1 MRLILVIALSLMALP
16 SWANQLKSVRIWP
29 SPDNTRVV
37 LDMSSAPNFNY
48 FTLTGP
54 DRLVIDLKGAS
65 NAANLARIENN
76 SELVRKIRQ
85 STPLEKGGLRLV
97 MDLSSAIKP
106 VVFPLA
112 PAGPYGH
119 RLVIDLPYEEKRSAA
134 AVQSTPVGGK
144 GKGVVI
150 AIDPGHGGEDP
161 GSIGP
166 RRTYEKRVTL
176 AVSQKLAALIDREP
190 GMRAVLTRRGD
201 YFVDLN
207 KRSEI
212 ARKAKADLL
221 VSVHADSFH
230 NATPRGAS
238 VWVLSTNRAN
248 REMGSWLEKQEKQGE
263 LLGGV
268 GKVLAESDPNPYLA
282 QTFLDLSMDKSRAEG
297 YDVSRQILR
306 SMGKVARLHK
316 KAPEHASLAVLKAPD
331 IPSVLVETGFISNH
345 AEEKLL
351 ATASYQDQLARA
363 IFEGIR
369 NYYRAHPTKG
379 AMLTGKGQASRPAAT
394 TRSAPVAQQ
403 PVSQPRQVQL
413 QPVVSNKMPAT
424 ARDGGATGT
433 GAGVIKPYSAAAQET
448 GAPVSSVG
456 DYDKSR
462 MLRHVV
468 QRGES
473 LSRLAEKHGVSQST
487 LVEINQLRSR
497 DIQIGQTIYIPQQG
511 QSRSAAPVRS
521 DDKSQMIRHVVKRGE
536 SLSRLAEKHG
546 VSQST
551 LVEINQL
558 RSRDIQIGQTIYI
571 PQQGQ
576 SRSAAPVRSDDK
588 SQMIRHVV
596 KRGESLSRLAE
607 KHGVSQARLVEINKL
622 KSRDI
627 QVGQVLYIPQN

>member
-16 SWANQLKSVRIWP
+16 SWANQLKSVRVWP

-37 LDMSSAPNFNY
+37 LDMSSAPNYNY

-54 DRLVIDLKGAS
+54 DRLVIDLKGA
-65 NAANLARIENN
+65 NNVANLASIGNN
-76 SELVRKIRQ
+76 SELVRKIRE
-85 STPLEKGGLRLV
+85 SSPLEKGGLRLV
-97 MDLSSAIKP
+97 LDLSSTIKP

-134 AVQSTPVGGK
+134 AVQATPVGGK

-230 NATPRGAS
+230 NSTPRGAS

-351 ATASYQDQLARA
+351 ATPAYQDKLARA

-379 AMLTGKGQASRPAAT
+379 ALLSGKGQASRPAAT
-394 TRSAPVAQQ
+394 TRPAPVAQQ
-403 PVSQPRQVQL
+403 SVSQPRQVQS
-413 QPVVSNKMPAT
+413 QPVVTNKMPAT
-424 ARDGGATGT
+424 ARDGGAATSS

-448 GAPVSSVG
+448 GAPVSNVG

-468 QRGES
+468 KRGES
-473 LSRLAEKHGVSQST
+473 LSRLAERHGVSQST

-536 SLSRLAEKHG
+536 SLSRLAEK
-546 VSQST
+546 
-551 LVEINQL
+551 N
-558 RSRDIQIGQTIYI
+558 
-571 PQQGQ
+571 
-576 SRSAAPVRSDDK
+576 
-588 SQMIRHVV
+588 
-596 KRGESLSRLAE
+596 
-607 KHGVSQARLVEINKL
+607 GVSQARLVEINKL
-622 KSRDI
+622 QSRDI

>member
-1 MRLILVIALSLMALP
+1 MALP

-37 LDMSSAPNFNY
+37 LDMSSAPNYNY

-134 AVQSTPVGGK
+134 AVQATPVGGK

-221 VSVHADSFH
+221 VSIHADSFH
-230 NATPRGAS
+230 NSTPRGAS

-379 AMLTGKGQASRPAAT
+379 AMLTGKGQVSQPVAT
-394 TRSAPVAQQ
+394 TRPAPVARQ
-403 PVSQPRQVQL
+403 PVSQPRQTQS
-413 QPVVSNKMPAT
+413 QPVVTNKMPAT
-424 ARDGGATGT
+424 ARDSGT
-433 GAGVIKPYSAAAQET
+433 ASGSGAGVIKPYSAATQES

-462 MLRHVV
+462 ML
-468 QRGES
+468 
-473 LSRLAEKHGVSQST
+473 
-487 LVEINQLRSR
+487 
-497 DIQIGQTIYIPQQG
+497 
-511 QSRSAAPVRS
+511 
-521 DDKSQMIRHVVKRGE
+521 RHVVKRGE

-576 SRSAAPVRSDDK
+576 SRAAAPVRSDDK

-622 KSRDI
+622 KSRNI

>member
-1 MRLILVIALSLMALP
+1 M
-16 SWANQLKSVRIWP
+16 
-29 SPDNTRVV
+29 

-221 VSVHADSFH
+221 VSIHADSFH
-230 NATPRGAS
+230 NSTPRGAS

-379 AMLTGKGQASRPAAT
+379 AMLTGKGQVSQPVAT
-394 TRSAPVAQQ
+394 TRPAPVARQ
-403 PVSQPRQVQL
+403 PVSQPRQTQS
-413 QPVVSNKMPAT
+413 QPVVTNKMPAT
-424 ARDGGATGT
+424 ARDGGAGSGS
-433 GAGVIKPYSAAAQET
+433 GAGVIKPYSAAAQES

-462 MLRHVV
+462 ML
-468 QRGES
+468 
-473 LSRLAEKHGVSQST
+473 
-487 LVEINQLRSR
+487 
-497 DIQIGQTIYIPQQG
+497 
-511 QSRSAAPVRS
+511 
-521 DDKSQMIRHVVKRGE
+521 RHVVKRGE

-576 SRSAAPVRSDDK
+576 SRSAAPVRNDDK
-588 SQMIRHVV
+588 SQMLRHVV

-622 KSRDI
+622 KSRNI

>member
-65 NAANLARIENN
+65 NAANLAGIENN
-76 SELVRKIRQ
+76 SELVRKVRQ
-85 STPLEKGGLRLV
+85 STPLEKSGLRLV
-97 MDLSSAIKP
+97 LDLSSAIKP

-134 AVQSTPVGGK
+134 AVQSTPVGGQ

-190 GMRAVLTRRGD
+190 GMRAVMTRRGD

-221 VSVHADSFH
+221 VSIHADSFH

-351 ATASYQDQLARA
+351 ATTSYQDQLARA

-369 NYYRAHPTKG
+369 NYYRAHPAKG
-379 AMLTGKGQASRPAAT
+379 VMLAGKGQDSIPAAASRPA
-394 TRSAPVAQQ
+394 PVVEQ
-403 PVSQPRQVQL
+403 PVSQPRQGQS
-413 QPVVSNKMPAT
+413 QPVVTNKMPAT
-424 ARDGGATGT
+424 VRNGGNTSGN
-433 GAGVIKPYSAAAQET
+433 GAGVIKPYSTAVQES
-448 GAPVSSVG
+448 GAPVSNAG
-456 DYDKSR
+456 DHDKSK

-468 QRGES
+468 RRGES
-473 LSRLAEKHGVSQST
+473 LSRLAEKHGVTQAT

-497 DIQIGQTIYIPQQG
+497 DIQIGQTLYIPQQG
-511 QSRSAAPVRS
+511 QGRSAAPAS
-521 DDKSQMIRHVVKRGE
+521 SNDKSQMLRHVVR
-536 SLSRLAEKHG
+536 
-546 VSQST
+546 
-551 LVEINQL
+551 
-558 RSRDIQIGQTIYI
+558 
-571 PQQGQ
+571 
-576 SRSAAPVRSDDK
+576 
-588 SQMIRHVV
+588 
-596 KRGESLSRLAE
+596 RGESLSRLAE
-607 KHGVSQARLVEINKL
+607 KHGVSQARLVEINQL
-622 KSRDI
+622 KSRNI

>member
-1 MRLILVIALSLMALP
+1 MALP
-16 SWANQLKSVRIWP
+16 SWANQLKSVRVWP

-48 FTLTGP
+48 FTLSGP
-54 DRLVIDLKGAS
+54 SRLVIDLKGAS
-65 NAANLARIENN
+65 NAANLARIENK
-76 SELVRKIRQ
+76 SELVRKIRE
-85 STPLEKGGLRLV
+85 STPLEKGSMRLV
-97 MDLSSAIKP
+97 LDLSSSIKP

-119 RLVIDLPYEEKRSAA
+119 RLVIDLPYEEKGGATA
-134 AVQSTPVGGK
+134 QPAPVGGQ
-144 GKGVVI
+144 GKAIVI

-176 AVSQKLAALIDREP
+176 SVSQKLAALIDREP
-190 GMRAVLTRRGD
+190 GMRAVMTRRGD

-230 NATPRGAS
+230 NSTPRGAS

-297 YDVSRQILR
+297 YEVSRQILR
-306 SMGKVARLHK
+306 SMGRVARLHK

-369 NYYRAHPTKG
+369 SYYRSHPTKG
-379 AMLTGKGQASRPAAT
+379 PMMTGKGQQVASASQPAAKKAAV
-394 TRSAPVAQQ
+394 APA
-403 PVSQPRQVQL
+403 PRQQVA
-413 QPVVSNKMPAT
+413 NRMPAT
-424 ARDGGATGT
+424 VPSRSSDGGAPVSSVGSAS
-433 GAGVIKPYSAAAQET
+433 GAGVIKPYKVAAKEPSV
-448 GAPVSSVG
+448 PVASVQSN
-456 DYDKSR
+456 DKSR
-462 MLRHVV
+462 
-468 QRGES
+468 
-473 LSRLAEKHGVSQST
+473 
-487 LVEINQLRSR
+487 
-497 DIQIGQTIYIPQQG
+497 
-511 QSRSAAPVRS
+511 
-521 DDKSQMIRHVVKRGE
+521 MIRHVVTRG
-536 SLSRLAEKHG
+536 
-546 VSQST
+546 Q
-551 LVEINQL
+551 
-558 RSRDIQIGQTIYI
+558 
-571 PQQGQ
+571 
-576 SRSAAPVRSDDK
+576 
-588 SQMIRHVV
+588 
-596 KRGESLSRLAE
+596 SLSRLAE

-627 QVGQVLYIPQN
+627 QIGQVLYIPQN

>member
-16 SWANQLKSVRIWP
+16 SWANQLKSVRVWP

-37 LDMSSAPNFNY
+37 LDMSSAPNYNY

-54 DRLVIDLKGAS
+54 DRLVIDLKGA
-65 NAANLARIENN
+65 NNVANLASIGNN
-76 SELVRKIRQ
+76 SELVRKIRE
-85 STPLEKGGLRLV
+85 SSPLEKGGLRLV
-97 MDLSSAIKP
+97 LDLSSTIKP

-134 AVQSTPVGGK
+134 AVQATPVGGK

-230 NATPRGAS
+230 NSTPRGAS

-351 ATASYQDQLARA
+351 ATPAYQDKLARA

-379 AMLTGKGQASRPAAT
+379 ALLSGKGQASRPAAT
-394 TRSAPVAQQ
+394 TRPAPVAQQ
-403 PVSQPRQVQL
+403 SVSQPRQVQS
-413 QPVVSNKMPAT
+413 QPVVTNKMPAT
-424 ARDGGATGT
+424 ARDGGAATSS

-448 GAPVSSVG
+448 GAPVSNVG

-468 QRGES
+468 KRGES
-473 LSRLAEKHGVSQST
+473 LSRLAERHGVSQST

-536 SLSRLAEKHG
+536 SLSRLAEK
-546 VSQST
+546 
-551 LVEINQL
+551 N
-558 RSRDIQIGQTIYI
+558 
-571 PQQGQ
+571 
-576 SRSAAPVRSDDK
+576 
-588 SQMIRHVV
+588 
-596 KRGESLSRLAE
+596 
-607 KHGVSQARLVEINKL
+607 GVSQARLVEINKL

>member
-1 MRLILVIALSLMALP
+1 MALP

-37 LDMSSAPNFNY
+37 LDMSSAPNYNY

-134 AVQSTPVGGK
+134 AVQSTPFGGK

-190 GMRAVLTRRGD
+190 GMRAVMTRRGD

-221 VSVHADSFH
+221 VSIHADSFH
-230 NATPRGAS
+230 NSTPRGAS

-379 AMLTGKGQASRPAAT
+379 AMLTGKGQVSQPVAT
-394 TRSAPVAQQ
+394 TRPAPVARH
-403 PVSQPRQVQL
+403 PMSQPRQTQS
-413 QPVVSNKMPAT
+413 QPVVTNKMPAT
-424 ARDGGATGT
+424 ARDSGT
-433 GAGVIKPYSAAAQET
+433 ANGSGAGVIKPYSAAAQES

-462 MLRHVV
+462 ML
-468 QRGES
+468 
-473 LSRLAEKHGVSQST
+473 
-487 LVEINQLRSR
+487 
-497 DIQIGQTIYIPQQG
+497 
-511 QSRSAAPVRS
+511 
-521 DDKSQMIRHVVKRGE
+521 RHVVKRGE

-571 PQQGQ
+571 PQQGR

-622 KSRDI
+622 KSRNI

>member
-16 SWANQLKSVRIWP
+16 SWANQLKSVRVWP

-37 LDMSSAPNFNY
+37 LDMSSAPNYNY

-54 DRLVIDLKGAS
+54 DRLVIDLKGA
-65 NAANLARIENN
+65 NNVANLASIGNN
-76 SELVRKIRQ
+76 SELVRKIRE
-85 STPLEKGGLRLV
+85 SSPLEKGGLRLV
-97 MDLSSAIKP
+97 LDLSSTIKP

-134 AVQSTPVGGK
+134 AVQATPVGGK

-230 NATPRGAS
+230 NSTPRGAS

-351 ATASYQDQLARA
+351 ATPAYQDKLARA

-379 AMLTGKGQASRPAAT
+379 ALLTGKGQASRPAAT
-394 TRSAPVAQQ
+394 TRPAPVAQQ
-403 PVSQPRQVQL
+403 SVSQPRQVQS
-413 QPVVSNKMPAT
+413 QPVVTNKMPAT
-424 ARDGGATGT
+424 ARDGGAATSS
-433 GAGVIKPYSAAAQET
+433 GAGVIKPYSAAVQET
-448 GAPVSSVG
+448 GAPVSNVG

-468 QRGES
+468 KRGES
-473 LSRLAEKHGVSQST
+473 LSRLAERHGVSQST
-487 LVEINQLRSR
+487 LVEINRLRSR

-511 QSRSAAPVRS
+511 QSHSAAPVRS

-536 SLSRLAEKHG
+536 SLSRLAEK
-546 VSQST
+546 
-551 LVEINQL
+551 N
-558 RSRDIQIGQTIYI
+558 
-571 PQQGQ
+571 
-576 SRSAAPVRSDDK
+576 
-588 SQMIRHVV
+588 
-596 KRGESLSRLAE
+596 
-607 KHGVSQARLVEINKL
+607 GVSQARLVEINKL

>member
-1 MRLILVIALSLMALP
+1 MALP

-230 NATPRGAS
+230 NSTPRGAS

-394 TRSAPVAQQ
+394 TRPASVAQQ
-403 PVSQPRQVQL
+403 PVSQPRQVQS

-424 ARDGGATGT
+424 ARDSGAATGS

-546 VSQST
+546 VSQ
-551 LVEINQL
+551 
-558 RSRDIQIGQTIYI
+558 
-571 PQQGQ
+571 
-576 SRSAAPVRSDDK
+576 
-588 SQMIRHVV
+588 
-596 KRGESLSRLAE
+596 
-607 KHGVSQARLVEINKL
+607 ARLVEINKL

>member
-1 MRLILVIALSLMALP
+1 M
-16 SWANQLKSVRIWP
+16 
-29 SPDNTRVV
+29 V
-37 LDMSSAPNFNY
+37 LDMSSAPNYNY

-230 NATPRGAS
+230 NSTPRGAS

-379 AMLTGKGQASRPAAT
+379 AMLTGKGQVSQPVAT
-394 TRSAPVAQQ
+394 TRPAPVARQ
-403 PVSQPRQVQL
+403 PVSQPRQTQS
-413 QPVVSNKMPAT
+413 QPVVTNKMPAT
-424 ARDGGATGT
+424 ARDGGAGSGS
-433 GAGVIKPYSAAAQET
+433 GAGVIKPYSAAAQES

-462 MLRHVV
+462 ML
-468 QRGES
+468 
-473 LSRLAEKHGVSQST
+473 
-487 LVEINQLRSR
+487 
-497 DIQIGQTIYIPQQG
+497 
-511 QSRSAAPVRS
+511 
-521 DDKSQMIRHVVKRGE
+521 RHVVKRGE

-588 SQMIRHVV
+588 SQMLRHVV

-622 KSRDI
+622 KSRNI

>member
-16 SWANQLKSVRIWP
+16 SWANQLKSVRVWP

-37 LDMSSAPNFNY
+37 LDMSSAPNYNY

-54 DRLVIDLKGAS
+54 DRLVIDLKGA
-65 NAANLARIENN
+65 NNVANLASIGNN
-76 SELVRKIRQ
+76 SELVRKIRE
-85 STPLEKGGLRLV
+85 SSPLEKGGLRLV
-97 MDLSSAIKP
+97 LDLSSTIKP

-134 AVQSTPVGGK
+134 AVQATPVGGK

-230 NATPRGAS
+230 NSTPRGAS

-351 ATASYQDQLARA
+351 ATPAYQDKLARA

-394 TRSAPVAQQ
+394 TRPAPVAQQ
-403 PVSQPRQVQL
+403 SVSQPRQVQS
-413 QPVVSNKMPAT
+413 QPVVTNKMPAT
-424 ARDGGATGT
+424 ARDGGAATSS

-448 GAPVSSVG
+448 GAPVSNVG

-468 QRGES
+468 KRGES
-473 LSRLAEKHGVSQST
+473 LSRLAERHGVSQST

-511 QSRSAAPVRS
+511 QSRSAAPVRI

-536 SLSRLAEKHG
+536 SLSRLAEK
-546 VSQST
+546 
-551 LVEINQL
+551 N
-558 RSRDIQIGQTIYI
+558 
-571 PQQGQ
+571 
-576 SRSAAPVRSDDK
+576 
-588 SQMIRHVV
+588 
-596 KRGESLSRLAE
+596 
-607 KHGVSQARLVEINKL
+607 GVSQARLVEINKL

>member
-37 LDMSSAPNFNY
+37 LDMSSAPNYNY

-65 NAANLARIENN
+65 NAANLARVENN

-190 GMRAVLTRRGD
+190 GMRAVMTRRGD

-230 NATPRGAS
+230 NSTPRGAS

-379 AMLTGKGQASRPAAT
+379 AMLTGKGQVSQPVTT
-394 TRSAPVAQQ
+394 TRPAPVARQ
-403 PVSQPRQVQL
+403 PVSQPRQTQS
-413 QPVVSNKMPAT
+413 QPVVTNKMPAT
-424 ARDGGATGT
+424 ARDGGAGSGS
-433 GAGVIKPYSAAAQET
+433 GAGVIKPYSAAAQES

-462 MLRHVV
+462 ML
-468 QRGES
+468 
-473 LSRLAEKHGVSQST
+473 
-487 LVEINQLRSR
+487 
-497 DIQIGQTIYIPQQG
+497 
-511 QSRSAAPVRS
+511 
-521 DDKSQMIRHVVKRGE
+521 RHVVKRGE

-576 SRSAAPVRSDDK
+576 SRAAAPVRSDDK

-622 KSRDI
+622 KSRNI

>member
-1 MRLILVIALSLMALP
+1 MRLILVFVLSLMALP
-16 SWANQLKSVRIWP
+16 TWANQLKSVRVWP

-54 DRLVIDLKGAS
+54 SRLVIDLKGTS
-65 NAANLARIENN
+65 NAANLARIENK
-76 SELVRKIRQ
+76 SELVRKIRE
-85 STPLEKGGLRLV
+85 STPLEQGSLRLV
-97 MDLSSAIKP
+97 LDLSSSIKP

-119 RLVIDLPYEEKRSAA
+119 RLVIDLPYEEKGSATA
-134 AVQSTPVGGK
+134 QPAPVGGQ
-144 GKGVVI
+144 GKAIVI

-176 AVSQKLAALIDREP
+176 SVSQKLAALIDREP

-230 NATPRGAS
+230 NSTPRGAS

-297 YDVSRQILR
+297 YEVSRQILR
-306 SMGKVARLHK
+306 SMGRVARLHK

-369 NYYRAHPTKG
+369 AYYRSHPTKG
-379 AMLTGKGQASRPAAT
+379 PMLTGKGQQVASKQATSRPAPASRPVAASKPAT
-394 TRSAPVAQQ
+394 Q
-403 PVSQPRQVQL
+403 PVQQV
-413 QPVVSNKMPAT
+413 VTNRMPAT
-424 ARDGGATGT
+424 EPYRVGDGGAPVSSVGSAS
-433 GAGVIKPYSAAAQET
+433 GAGVIKPYKVAAKEPS
-448 GAPVSSVG
+448 APVSSVQSN
-456 DYDKSR
+456 DKSR
-462 MLRHVV
+462 
-468 QRGES
+468 
-473 LSRLAEKHGVSQST
+473 
-487 LVEINQLRSR
+487 
-497 DIQIGQTIYIPQQG
+497 
-511 QSRSAAPVRS
+511 
-521 DDKSQMIRHVVKRGE
+521 MIRHVVTRG
-536 SLSRLAEKHG
+536 
-546 VSQST
+546 Q
-551 LVEINQL
+551 
-558 RSRDIQIGQTIYI
+558 
-571 PQQGQ
+571 
-576 SRSAAPVRSDDK
+576 
-588 SQMIRHVV
+588 
-596 KRGESLSRLAE
+596 SLSRLAE

-622 KSRDI
+622 KSREI
-627 QVGQVLYIPQN
+627 QIGQVLYIPQD

>member
-16 SWANQLKSVRIWP
+16 SWANQLKSVRVWP

-37 LDMSSAPNFNY
+37 LDMSSAPNYNY

-54 DRLVIDLKGAS
+54 DRLVIDLKGA
-65 NAANLARIENN
+65 NNVANLASIGNN
-76 SELVRKIRQ
+76 SELVRKIRE
-85 STPLEKGGLRLV
+85 SSPLEKGGLRLV
-97 MDLSSAIKP
+97 LDLSSTIKP

-134 AVQSTPVGGK
+134 AVQATPVGGK

-230 NATPRGAS
+230 NSTPRGAS

-351 ATASYQDQLARA
+351 ATPAYQDKLARA

-379 AMLTGKGQASRPAAT
+379 ALLTGKGQASRPAAT
-394 TRSAPVAQQ
+394 TRPAPVAQQ
-403 PVSQPRQVQL
+403 SVSQPRQVQS
-413 QPVVSNKMPAT
+413 QPVVTNKMPAT
-424 ARDGGATGT
+424 ARDGGAATSS
-433 GAGVIKPYSAAAQET
+433 GAGVIKPYSAAVQET
-448 GAPVSSVG
+448 GAPVSNVG

-468 QRGES
+468 KRGES
-473 LSRLAEKHGVSQST
+473 LSRLAERHGVSQST

-536 SLSRLAEKHG
+536 SLSRLAEK
-546 VSQST
+546 
-551 LVEINQL
+551 N
-558 RSRDIQIGQTIYI
+558 
-571 PQQGQ
+571 
-576 SRSAAPVRSDDK
+576 
-588 SQMIRHVV
+588 
-596 KRGESLSRLAE
+596 
-607 KHGVSQARLVEINKL
+607 GVSQARLVEINKL

>member
-1 MRLILVIALSLMALP
+1 MALP
-16 SWANQLKSVRIWP
+16 SWANQLKSVRVWP

-37 LDMSSAPNFNY
+37 LDMSSAPNYNY

-54 DRLVIDLKGAS
+54 DRLVIDLKGA
-65 NAANLARIENN
+65 NNVANLASIGNN
-76 SELVRKIRQ
+76 SELVRKIRE
-85 STPLEKGGLRLV
+85 SSPLEKGGLRLV
-97 MDLSSAIKP
+97 LDLSSTIKP

-134 AVQSTPVGGK
+134 AVQATPVGGK

-230 NATPRGAS
+230 NSTPRGAS

-351 ATASYQDQLARA
+351 ATPAYQDKLARA

-394 TRSAPVAQQ
+394 TRPAPVAQQ
-403 PVSQPRQVQL
+403 SVSQPRQVQS
-413 QPVVSNKMPAT
+413 QPVVTNKMPAT
-424 ARDGGATGT
+424 ARDGGAATSS

-448 GAPVSSVG
+448 GAPVSNVG

-468 QRGES
+468 KRGES
-473 LSRLAEKHGVSQST
+473 LSRLAERHGVSQST

-511 QSRSAAPVRS
+511 QSRSAAPVRI

-536 SLSRLAEKHG
+536 SLSRLAEK
-546 VSQST
+546 
-551 LVEINQL
+551 N
-558 RSRDIQIGQTIYI
+558 
-571 PQQGQ
+571 
-576 SRSAAPVRSDDK
+576 
-588 SQMIRHVV
+588 
-596 KRGESLSRLAE
+596 
-607 KHGVSQARLVEINKL
+607 GVSQARLVEINKL

>member
-16 SWANQLKSVRIWP
+16 SWANQLKSVRVWP

-37 LDMSSAPNFNY
+37 LDMSSAPNYNY

-54 DRLVIDLKGAS
+54 DRLVIDLKGA
-65 NAANLARIENN
+65 NNVANLASIGNN
-76 SELVRKIRQ
+76 SELVRKIRE
-85 STPLEKGGLRLV
+85 SSPLEKGGLRLV
-97 MDLSSAIKP
+97 LDLSSTIKP

-134 AVQSTPVGGK
+134 AVQATPVGGK

-230 NATPRGAS
+230 NSTPRGAS

-351 ATASYQDQLARA
+351 ATPAYQDKLARA

-369 NYYRAHPTKG
+369 NYYRTHPTKG

-394 TRSAPVAQQ
+394 TRPAPVAQQ
-403 PVSQPRQVQL
+403 SVSQPRQVQS
-413 QPVVSNKMPAT
+413 QPVVTNKMPAT
-424 ARDGGATGT
+424 ARDGGAATSS

-448 GAPVSSVG
+448 GAPVSNVG

-468 QRGES
+468 KRGES
-473 LSRLAEKHGVSQST
+473 LSRLAERHGVSQST
-487 LVEINQLRSR
+487 LVEINQLRRR
-497 DIQIGQTIYIPQQG
+497 DIQIGQTIYIPLQG
-511 QSRSAAPVRS
+511 QTRSAAPVRS

-536 SLSRLAEKHG
+536 SLSRLAEK
-546 VSQST
+546 
-551 LVEINQL
+551 N
-558 RSRDIQIGQTIYI
+558 
-571 PQQGQ
+571 
-576 SRSAAPVRSDDK
+576 
-588 SQMIRHVV
+588 
-596 KRGESLSRLAE
+596 
-607 KHGVSQARLVEINKL
+607 GVSQARLVEINKL

>member
-16 SWANQLKSVRIWP
+16 SWANQLKSVRVWP

-48 FTLTGP
+48 FTLSGP
-54 DRLVIDLKGAS
+54 SRLVIDLKGAS
-65 NAANLARIENN
+65 NAANLARIENK
-76 SELVRKIRQ
+76 SELVRKIRE
-85 STPLEKGGLRLV
+85 STPLEKGSMRLV
-97 MDLSSAIKP
+97 LDLSSSIKP

-119 RLVIDLPYEEKRSAA
+119 RLVIDLPYEEKGGATA
-134 AVQSTPVGGK
+134 QPAPVGGQ
-144 GKGVVI
+144 GKAIVI

-176 AVSQKLAALIDREP
+176 SVSQKLAALIDREP
-190 GMRAVLTRRGD
+190 GMRAVMTRRGD

-230 NATPRGAS
+230 NSTPRGAS

-351 ATASYQDQLARA
+351 ATPAYQDKLARA

-379 AMLTGKGQASRPAAT
+379 AMLTGKGQASRPAAVS
-394 TRSAPVAQQ
+394 RPVAVNKPAAVSK
-403 PVSQPRQVQL
+403 PVQVQS
-413 QPVVSNKMPAT
+413 QPVVTNRMPAT
-424 ARDGGATGT
+424 VRDGGAPVSSVSSSS
-433 GAGVIKPYSAAAQET
+433 GAGVIKPYSVAAKEPSV
-448 GAPVSSVG
+448 PVTSVQANE
-456 DYDKSR
+456 KSR

-468 QRGES
+468 RRGES
-473 LSRLAEKHGVSQST
+473 LSRLAEKH
-487 LVEINQLRSR
+487 R
-497 DIQIGQTIYIPQQG
+497 
-511 QSRSAAPVRS
+511 
-521 DDKSQMIRHVVKRGE
+521 
-536 SLSRLAEKHG
+536 
-546 VSQST
+546 
-551 LVEINQL
+551 
-558 RSRDIQIGQTIYI
+558 
-571 PQQGQ
+571 
-576 SRSAAPVRSDDK
+576 
-588 SQMIRHVV
+588 
-596 KRGESLSRLAE
+596 
-607 KHGVSQARLVEINKL
+607 VSQARLVEINKL

-627 QVGQVLYIPQN
+627 QIGQVLYIPQE

>member
-1 MRLILVIALSLMALP
+1 MALP
-16 SWANQLKSVRIWP
+16 SWANQLKSVRVWP

-37 LDMSSAPNFNY
+37 LDMSSAPNYNY

-54 DRLVIDLKGAS
+54 DRLVIDLKGA
-65 NAANLARIENN
+65 NNVANLARIGNN
-76 SELVRKIRQ
+76 SELVRKIRE
-85 STPLEKGGLRLV
+85 SSPLEKGGLRLV
-97 MDLSSAIKP
+97 LDLSSTIKP

-134 AVQSTPVGGK
+134 AVQATPVGGK

-230 NATPRGAS
+230 NSTPRGAS

-297 YDVSRQILR
+297 YDVSRQILS

-351 ATASYQDQLARA
+351 ATPAYQDKLARA

-394 TRSAPVAQQ
+394 TRPAPVAQQ
-403 PVSQPRQVQL
+403 SVSQPRQVQS
-413 QPVVSNKMPAT
+413 QPVVTNKMPAT
-424 ARDGGATGT
+424 ARDGGAATSS

-448 GAPVSSVG
+448 GAPVSNVG

-468 QRGES
+468 KRGES
-473 LSRLAEKHGVSQST
+473 LSRLAERHGVSQST

-536 SLSRLAEKHG
+536 SLSRLAEK
-546 VSQST
+546 
-551 LVEINQL
+551 N
-558 RSRDIQIGQTIYI
+558 
-571 PQQGQ
+571 
-576 SRSAAPVRSDDK
+576 
-588 SQMIRHVV
+588 
-596 KRGESLSRLAE
+596 
-607 KHGVSQARLVEINKL
+607 GVSQARLVEINKL

>member
-1 MRLILVIALSLMALP
+1 MALP
-16 SWANQLKSVRIWP
+16 SWANQLKSVRVWP

-48 FTLTGP
+48 FTLSGP
-54 DRLVIDLKGAS
+54 SRLVIDLKGAS
-65 NAANLARIENN
+65 NAANLARIENK
-76 SELVRKIRQ
+76 SELVRKIRE
-85 STPLEKGGLRLV
+85 STPLEKGSMRLV
-97 MDLSSAIKP
+97 LDLSSAIKP

-119 RLVIDLPYEEKRSAA
+119 RLVIDLPYEEKGGATA
-134 AVQSTPVGGK
+134 QPAPVGGQ
-144 GKGVVI
+144 GKAIVI

-176 AVSQKLAALIDREP
+176 AVSQKLAALIEREP
-190 GMRAVLTRRGD
+190 GMRAVMTRRGD

-230 NATPRGAS
+230 NSTPRGAS

-351 ATASYQDQLARA
+351 ASASYQDQLARA

-369 NYYRAHPTKG
+369 NYYRSHPTKG
-379 AMLTGKGQASRPAAT
+379 PMMTGKGQQVARTSQPAAKKVVVAA
-394 TRSAPVAQQ
+394 APQQ
-403 PVSQPRQVQL
+403 QVT
-413 QPVVSNKMPAT
+413 NRMPAT
-424 ARDGGATGT
+424 VPSRSSDGGAPVSSVGSAS
-433 GAGVIKPYSAAAQET
+433 GAGVIKPYKVAAKEPSV
-448 GAPVSSVG
+448 PVASV
-456 DYDKSR
+456 
-462 MLRHVV
+462 
-468 QRGES
+468 Q
-473 LSRLAEKHGVSQST
+473 
-487 LVEINQLRSR
+487 
-497 DIQIGQTIYIPQQG
+497 
-511 QSRSAAPVRS
+511 S
-521 DDKSQMIRHVVKRGE
+521 DDKSQMIRHVVTRG
-536 SLSRLAEKHG
+536 
-546 VSQST
+546 Q
-551 LVEINQL
+551 
-558 RSRDIQIGQTIYI
+558 
-571 PQQGQ
+571 
-576 SRSAAPVRSDDK
+576 
-588 SQMIRHVV
+588 
-596 KRGESLSRLAE
+596 SLSRLAE

-627 QVGQVLYIPQN
+627 QIGQVLYIPK

>member
-16 SWANQLKSVRIWP
+16 SWANQLKSVRVWP

-48 FTLTGP
+48 FTLSGP
-54 DRLVIDLKGAS
+54 SRLVIDLKGAS
-65 NAANLARIENN
+65 NAANLARIENK
-76 SELVRKIRQ
+76 SELVRKIRE
-85 STPLEKGGLRLV
+85 STPLEKGSMRLV
-97 MDLSSAIKP
+97 LDLSSSIKP

-119 RLVIDLPYEEKRSAA
+119 RLVIDLPYEEKGGAT
-134 AVQSTPVGGK
+134 VQPAPVGGQ
-144 GKGVVI
+144 GKAIVI

-190 GMRAVLTRRGD
+190 GMRAVMTRRGD

-230 NATPRGAS
+230 NSTPRGAS

-306 SMGKVARLHK
+306 SMGRVARLHK

-369 NYYRAHPTKG
+369 NYYRSHPTKG
-379 AMLTGKGQASRPAAT
+379 PMMTGKGQQVAS
-394 TRSAPVAQQ
+394 
-403 PVSQPRQVQL
+403 VSQPVAKKAAVAPAPRQQVT
-413 QPVVSNKMPAT
+413 NRMPAT
-424 ARDGGATGT
+424 VPSRSSDGGAPVSSVGSAS
-433 GAGVIKPYSAAAQET
+433 GAGVIKPYKVAAKEPSV
-448 GAPVSSVG
+448 PVASS
-456 DYDKSR
+456 
-462 MLRHVV
+462 
-468 QRGES
+468 QR
-473 LSRLAEKHGVSQST
+473 
-487 LVEINQLRSR
+487 
-497 DIQIGQTIYIPQQG
+497 
-511 QSRSAAPVRS
+511 
-521 DDKSQMIRHVVKRGE
+521 DDKSLMIRHVVTRG
-536 SLSRLAEKHG
+536 
-546 VSQST
+546 Q
-551 LVEINQL
+551 
-558 RSRDIQIGQTIYI
+558 
-571 PQQGQ
+571 
-576 SRSAAPVRSDDK
+576 
-588 SQMIRHVV
+588 
-596 KRGESLSRLAE
+596 SLSRLAE

-627 QVGQVLYIPQN
+627 QIGQVLYIPQN

>member
-37 LDMSSAPNFNY
+37 LDMSSAPNYNY

-134 AVQSTPVGGK
+134 AVQATPVGGK

-221 VSVHADSFH
+221 VSIHADSFH
-230 NATPRGAS
+230 NSTPRGAS

-379 AMLTGKGQASRPAAT
+379 AMLTGKGQVSQPVAT
-394 TRSAPVAQQ
+394 TRPAPVARQ
-403 PVSQPRQVQL
+403 PVSQPRQTQS
-413 QPVVSNKMPAT
+413 QPVVTNKMPAT
-424 ARDGGATGT
+424 ARDSGT
-433 GAGVIKPYSAAAQET
+433 VSGSGAGVIKPYSAATQES

-468 QRGES
+468 KRGES
-473 LSRLAEKHGVSQST
+473 LSRLAETHGVSQST

-511 QSRSAAPVRS
+511 QSRAAAPVRS
-521 DDKSQMIRHVVKRGE
+521 DDKSQM
-536 SLSRLAEKHG
+536 L
-546 VSQST
+546 
-551 LVEINQL
+551 
-558 RSRDIQIGQTIYI
+558 
-571 PQQGQ
+571 
-576 SRSAAPVRSDDK
+576 
-588 SQMIRHVV
+588 RHVV

-622 KSRDI
+622 KSRNI

>member
-1 MRLILVIALSLMALP
+1 M
-16 SWANQLKSVRIWP
+16 
-29 SPDNTRVV
+29 V

-65 NAANLARIENN
+65 NATNLARIENN

-230 NATPRGAS
+230 NSTPRGAS

-306 SMGKVARLHK
+306 SLGKVARLHK

-351 ATASYQDQLARA
+351 ATSSYQDQLARA

-394 TRSAPVAQQ
+394 TRSAPVASQ
-403 PVSQPRQVQL
+403 PVSQPKPVQS
-413 QPVVSNKMPAT
+413 QPVVTNKMPAT
-424 ARDGGATGT
+424 VRDGAAATGS
-433 GAGVIKPYSAAAQET
+433 GAGVIKPYSEAAQDS
-448 GAPVSSVG
+448 GAPVSNVG

-462 MLRHVV
+462 ML
-468 QRGES
+468 
-473 LSRLAEKHGVSQST
+473 
-487 LVEINQLRSR
+487 
-497 DIQIGQTIYIPQQG
+497 
-511 QSRSAAPVRS
+511 
-521 DDKSQMIRHVVKRGE
+521 RHVVKRGE

-576 SRSAAPVRSDDK
+576 SRAAAPVRSDDK

-622 KSRDI
+622 KSRNI

>member
-37 LDMSSAPNFNY
+37 LDMSSAPNYNY

-190 GMRAVLTRRGD
+190 GMRAVMTRRGD

-230 NATPRGAS
+230 NSTPRGAS

-379 AMLTGKGQASRPAAT
+379 AMLTGKGQVSQPVAT
-394 TRSAPVAQQ
+394 TRPAPVARQ
-403 PVSQPRQVQL
+403 PVSQPRQTQS
-413 QPVVSNKMPAT
+413 QPVVTNKMPAT
-424 ARDGGATGT
+424 ARDSGT
-433 GAGVIKPYSAAAQET
+433 ASGSGVGVIKPYSAAAQES

-462 MLRHVV
+462 ML
-468 QRGES
+468 
-473 LSRLAEKHGVSQST
+473 
-487 LVEINQLRSR
+487 
-497 DIQIGQTIYIPQQG
+497 
-511 QSRSAAPVRS
+511 
-521 DDKSQMIRHVVKRGE
+521 RHVVKRGE

-551 LVEINQL
+551 LVESNQL

-622 KSRDI
+622 KSRNI

>member
-16 SWANQLKSVRIWP
+16 SWANQLKSVRVWP

-48 FTLTGP
+48 FTLSGP
-54 DRLVIDLKGAS
+54 SRLVIDLKGAS
-65 NAANLARIENN
+65 NAANLARIENK
-76 SELVRKIRQ
+76 SELVRKIRE
-85 STPLEKGGLRLV
+85 STPLEKGSMRLV
-97 MDLSSAIKP
+97 LDLSSSIKP

-119 RLVIDLPYEEKRSAA
+119 RLVIDLPYEEKGGATA
-134 AVQSTPVGGK
+134 QPAPVGGQ
-144 GKGVVI
+144 GKAIVI

-190 GMRAVLTRRGD
+190 GMRAVMTRRGD

-230 NATPRGAS
+230 NSTPRGAS

-297 YDVSRQILR
+297 YEVSRQILR
-306 SMGKVARLHK
+306 SMGRVARLHK

-369 NYYRAHPTKG
+369 SYYRSHPTKG
-379 AMLTGKGQASRPAAT
+379 PMMTGKGQQVASASQPAAKKAAV
-394 TRSAPVAQQ
+394 APA
-403 PVSQPRQVQL
+403 PRQQVA
-413 QPVVSNKMPAT
+413 NRMPAT
-424 ARDGGATGT
+424 VPSRSSDGGAPVSSVGSAS
-433 GAGVIKPYSAAAQET
+433 GAGVIKPYKVAAKEPSV
-448 GAPVSSVG
+448 PVASVQSN
-456 DYDKSR
+456 DKSR
-462 MLRHVV
+462 
-468 QRGES
+468 
-473 LSRLAEKHGVSQST
+473 
-487 LVEINQLRSR
+487 
-497 DIQIGQTIYIPQQG
+497 
-511 QSRSAAPVRS
+511 
-521 DDKSQMIRHVVKRGE
+521 MIRHVVTRG
-536 SLSRLAEKHG
+536 
-546 VSQST
+546 Q
-551 LVEINQL
+551 
-558 RSRDIQIGQTIYI
+558 
-571 PQQGQ
+571 
-576 SRSAAPVRSDDK
+576 
-588 SQMIRHVV
+588 
-596 KRGESLSRLAE
+596 SLSRLAE

-627 QVGQVLYIPQN
+627 QIGQVLYIPQN

>member
-230 NATPRGAS
+230 NSTPRGAS

-424 ARDGGATGT
+424 ARDGGAATGS

-546 VSQST
+546 VSQ
-551 LVEINQL
+551 
-558 RSRDIQIGQTIYI
+558 
-571 PQQGQ
+571 
-576 SRSAAPVRSDDK
+576 
-588 SQMIRHVV
+588 
-596 KRGESLSRLAE
+596 
-607 KHGVSQARLVEINKL
+607 ARLVEINKL

>member
-1 MRLILVIALSLMALP
+1 MALP
-16 SWANQLKSVRIWP
+16 SWANQLKSVRVWP

-48 FTLTGP
+48 FTLSGP
-54 DRLVIDLKGAS
+54 SRLVIDLKGAS
-65 NAANLARIENN
+65 NAANLARIENK
-76 SELVRKIRQ
+76 SELVRKIRE
-85 STPLEKGGLRLV
+85 STPLEKGSMRLV
-97 MDLSSAIKP
+97 LDLSSAIKP

-119 RLVIDLPYEEKRSAA
+119 RLVIDLPYEEKGGATA
-134 AVQSTPVGGK
+134 QPAPVGGQ
-144 GKGVVI
+144 GKAIVI

-190 GMRAVLTRRGD
+190 GMRAVMTRRGD

-230 NATPRGAS
+230 NSTPRGAS

-306 SMGKVARLHK
+306 SMGRVARLHK

-369 NYYRAHPTKG
+369 NYYRSHPTKG
-379 AMLTGKGQASRPAAT
+379 PMMTGKGQQVAS
-394 TRSAPVAQQ
+394 
-403 PVSQPRQVQL
+403 VSQPAAKKAAVAPAPRQQVA
-413 QPVVSNKMPAT
+413 NRMPAT
-424 ARDGGATGT
+424 VPSRSSDGGAPVSSVGSAS
-433 GAGVIKPYSAAAQET
+433 GAGVIKPYKVAAKEPSV
-448 GAPVSSVG
+448 PVASS
-456 DYDKSR
+456 
-462 MLRHVV
+462 
-468 QRGES
+468 QR
-473 LSRLAEKHGVSQST
+473 
-487 LVEINQLRSR
+487 
-497 DIQIGQTIYIPQQG
+497 
-511 QSRSAAPVRS
+511 
-521 DDKSQMIRHVVKRGE
+521 DDKSQMIRHVVTRG
-536 SLSRLAEKHG
+536 
-546 VSQST
+546 Q
-551 LVEINQL
+551 
-558 RSRDIQIGQTIYI
+558 
-571 PQQGQ
+571 
-576 SRSAAPVRSDDK
+576 
-588 SQMIRHVV
+588 
-596 KRGESLSRLAE
+596 SLSRLAE

-627 QVGQVLYIPQN
+627 QIGQVLYIPK

>member
-230 NATPRGAS
+230 NSTPRGAS

-379 AMLTGKGQASRPAAT
+379 AMLTGKGLASRPAAT
-394 TRSAPVAQQ
+394 TRPAPVARQ
-403 PVSQPRQVQL
+403 PVSQPRQTQS
-413 QPVVSNKMPAT
+413 QPVVTNKMPAT
-424 ARDGGATGT
+424 ARDSGT
-433 GAGVIKPYSAAAQET
+433 ASGSGAGVIKPYSAATQES

-468 QRGES
+468 KRGES
-473 LSRLAEKHGVSQST
+473 LSRLAETHGVSQST

-511 QSRSAAPVRS
+511 QSRA
-521 DDKSQMIRHVVKRGE
+521 
-536 SLSRLAEKHG
+536 
-546 VSQST
+546 
-551 LVEINQL
+551 
-558 RSRDIQIGQTIYI
+558 
-571 PQQGQ
+571 
-576 SRSAAPVRSDDK
+576 AAPVRSDDK

-622 KSRDI
+622 KSRNI

>member
-190 GMRAVLTRRGD
+190 GMRAVMTRRGD

-221 VSVHADSFH
+221 VSIHADSFH
-230 NATPRGAS
+230 NSTPRGAS

-379 AMLTGKGQASRPAAT
+379 AMLTGKGAATRPAPV
-394 TRSAPVAQQ
+394 TRQ
-403 PVSQPRQVQL
+403 PVSQPRQAQS
-413 QPVVSNKMPAT
+413 QSVVTNKMPAT
-424 ARDGGATGT
+424 ARDSGT
-433 GAGVIKPYSAAAQET
+433 ASGSGAGVIKPYSAAAQET

-462 MLRHVV
+462 ML
-468 QRGES
+468 
-473 LSRLAEKHGVSQST
+473 
-487 LVEINQLRSR
+487 
-497 DIQIGQTIYIPQQG
+497 
-511 QSRSAAPVRS
+511 
-521 DDKSQMIRHVVKRGE
+521 RHVVKRGE

>member
-16 SWANQLKSVRIWP
+16 SWANQLKSVRVWP

-48 FTLTGP
+48 FTLSGP
-54 DRLVIDLKGAS
+54 SRLVIDLKGAS
-65 NAANLARIENN
+65 NAANLARIENK
-76 SELVRKIRQ
+76 SELVRKIRE
-85 STPLEKGGLRLV
+85 STPLEKGSMRLV
-97 MDLSSAIKP
+97 LDLSSSIKP

-119 RLVIDLPYEEKRSAA
+119 RLVIDLPYEEKGGATA
-134 AVQSTPVGGK
+134 QPAPVGGQ
-144 GKGVVI
+144 GKAIVI

-176 AVSQKLAALIDREP
+176 SVSQKLAALIDREP
-190 GMRAVLTRRGD
+190 GMRAVMTRRGD

-230 NATPRGAS
+230 NSTPRGAS

-297 YDVSRQILR
+297 YEVSRQILR
-306 SMGKVARLHK
+306 SMGRVARLHK

-369 NYYRAHPTKG
+369 SYYRSHPTKG
-379 AMLTGKGQASRPAAT
+379 PMMTGKGQQVASASQPAAKKAAV
-394 TRSAPVAQQ
+394 APA
-403 PVSQPRQVQL
+403 PRQQVA
-413 QPVVSNKMPAT
+413 NRMPAT
-424 ARDGGATGT
+424 VPSRSSDGGAPVSSVGSAS
-433 GAGVIKPYSAAAQET
+433 GAGVIKPYKVAAKEPSV
-448 GAPVSSVG
+448 PVASVQSN
-456 DYDKSR
+456 DKSR
-462 MLRHVV
+462 
-468 QRGES
+468 
-473 LSRLAEKHGVSQST
+473 
-487 LVEINQLRSR
+487 
-497 DIQIGQTIYIPQQG
+497 
-511 QSRSAAPVRS
+511 
-521 DDKSQMIRHVVKRGE
+521 MIRHVVTRG
-536 SLSRLAEKHG
+536 
-546 VSQST
+546 Q
-551 LVEINQL
+551 
-558 RSRDIQIGQTIYI
+558 
-571 PQQGQ
+571 
-576 SRSAAPVRSDDK
+576 
-588 SQMIRHVV
+588 
-596 KRGESLSRLAE
+596 SLSRLAE

-627 QVGQVLYIPQN
+627 QIGQVLYIPQN

>member
-1 MRLILVIALSLMALP
+1 M
-16 SWANQLKSVRIWP
+16 
-29 SPDNTRVV
+29 V

-190 GMRAVLTRRGD
+190 GMRAVMTRRGD

-221 VSVHADSFH
+221 VSIHADSFH
-230 NATPRGAS
+230 NSTPRGAS

-379 AMLTGKGQASRPAAT
+379 AMLTGKGQASRPVAT

-403 PVSQPRQVQL
+403 PVSQPMQVQS
-413 QPVVSNKMPAT
+413 QPVVTNKMPAT
-424 ARDGGATGT
+424 ARDGGVASGS
-433 GAGVIKPYSAAAQET
+433 GAGVIKPYSAAAQES

-462 MLRHVV
+462 ML
-468 QRGES
+468 
-473 LSRLAEKHGVSQST
+473 
-487 LVEINQLRSR
+487 
-497 DIQIGQTIYIPQQG
+497 
-511 QSRSAAPVRS
+511 
-521 DDKSQMIRHVVKRGE
+521 RHVVKRGE

-622 KSRDI
+622 KSRNI

>member
-1 MRLILVIALSLMALP
+1 MALP

-230 NATPRGAS
+230 NSTPRGAS

-403 PVSQPRQVQL
+403 PVSHPRQVQS

-424 ARDGGATGT
+424 ARDSGAATGS

-546 VSQST
+546 VSQ
-551 LVEINQL
+551 
-558 RSRDIQIGQTIYI
+558 
-571 PQQGQ
+571 
-576 SRSAAPVRSDDK
+576 
-588 SQMIRHVV
+588 
-596 KRGESLSRLAE
+596 
-607 KHGVSQARLVEINKL
+607 ARLVEINKL

>member
-1 MRLILVIALSLMALP
+1 MALP

-37 LDMSSAPNFNY
+37 LDMSSAPNYNY

-190 GMRAVLTRRGD
+190 GMRAVMTRRGD

-221 VSVHADSFH
+221 VSIHADSFH
-230 NATPRGAS
+230 NSTPRGAS

-379 AMLTGKGQASRPAAT
+379 AMLTGKGQVSQPVAT
-394 TRSAPVAQQ
+394 TRPAPVARQ
-403 PVSQPRQVQL
+403 PVSQPRQTQS
-413 QPVVSNKMPAT
+413 QPVVTNKMPAT
-424 ARDGGATGT
+424 ARDGGAGSGS
-433 GAGVIKPYSAAAQET
+433 GAGVIKPYSAAAQES

-462 MLRHVV
+462 ML
-468 QRGES
+468 
-473 LSRLAEKHGVSQST
+473 
-487 LVEINQLRSR
+487 
-497 DIQIGQTIYIPQQG
+497 
-511 QSRSAAPVRS
+511 
-521 DDKSQMIRHVVKRGE
+521 RHVVKRGE

-622 KSRDI
+622 KSRNI

>member
-16 SWANQLKSVRIWP
+16 SWANQLKSVRVWP

-37 LDMSSAPNFNY
+37 LDMSSAPNYNY

-54 DRLVIDLKGAS
+54 DRLVIDLKGA
-65 NAANLARIENN
+65 NNVANLASIGNN
-76 SELVRKIRQ
+76 SELVRKIRE
-85 STPLEKGGLRLV
+85 SSPLEKGGLRLV
-97 MDLSSAIKP
+97 LDLSSTIKP

-134 AVQSTPVGGK
+134 AVQATPVGGK

-230 NATPRGAS
+230 NSTPRGAS

-351 ATASYQDQLARA
+351 ATPAYQDKLARA

-394 TRSAPVAQQ
+394 TRPAPVALQS
-403 PVSQPRQVQL
+403 VSQPRQVQS
-413 QPVVSNKMPAT
+413 QPVVTNKMPAT
-424 ARDGGATGT
+424 ARDGGAATSS

-448 GAPVSSVG
+448 GAPVSNVG

-468 QRGES
+468 KRGES
-473 LSRLAEKHGVSQST
+473 LSRLAERHGVSQST

-536 SLSRLAEKHG
+536 SLSRLAEK
-546 VSQST
+546 
-551 LVEINQL
+551 N
-558 RSRDIQIGQTIYI
+558 
-571 PQQGQ
+571 
-576 SRSAAPVRSDDK
+576 
-588 SQMIRHVV
+588 
-596 KRGESLSRLAE
+596 
-607 KHGVSQARLVEINKL
+607 GVSQARLVEINKL

>member
-37 LDMSSAPNFNY
+37 LDMSSAPNYNY

-144 GKGVVI
+144 GVVI

-190 GMRAVLTRRGD
+190 GMRAVMTRRGD

-221 VSVHADSFH
+221 VSIHADSFH
-230 NATPRGAS
+230 NSTPRGAS

-379 AMLTGKGQASRPAAT
+379 AMLTGKGQVSQPAAT
-394 TRSAPVAQQ
+394 RPAPVARQ
-403 PVSQPRQVQL
+403 PVSQPRQTQL
-413 QPVVSNKMPAT
+413 QPAVTNKMPAT
-424 ARDGGATGT
+424 ARDGGAGSGS
-433 GAGVIKPYSAAAQET
+433 GAGVIKPYSAAAQES

-462 MLRHVV
+462 ML
-468 QRGES
+468 
-473 LSRLAEKHGVSQST
+473 
-487 LVEINQLRSR
+487 
-497 DIQIGQTIYIPQQG
+497 
-511 QSRSAAPVRS
+511 
-521 DDKSQMIRHVVKRGE
+521 RHVVKRGE

-576 SRSAAPVRSDDK
+576 SRAAAPVRSDDK

-622 KSRDI
+622 KSRNI

>member
-37 LDMSSAPNFNY
+37 LDMSSAPNYNY

-190 GMRAVLTRRGD
+190 GMRAVMTRRGD

-221 VSVHADSFH
+221 VSIHADSFH
-230 NATPRGAS
+230 NSTPRGAS

-379 AMLTGKGQASRPAAT
+379 AMLTGKGQVSQPVAT
-394 TRSAPVAQQ
+394 TRPAPVARQ
-403 PVSQPRQVQL
+403 PVSQPRQTQS
-413 QPVVSNKMPAT
+413 QPVVTNKMPAT
-424 ARDGGATGT
+424 ARDGGAGSGS
-433 GAGVIKPYSAAAQET
+433 GAGVIKPYSAAAQES

-462 MLRHVV
+462 ML
-468 QRGES
+468 
-473 LSRLAEKHGVSQST
+473 
-487 LVEINQLRSR
+487 
-497 DIQIGQTIYIPQQG
+497 
-511 QSRSAAPVRS
+511 
-521 DDKSQMIRHVVKRGE
+521 RHVVKRGE

-576 SRSAAPVRSDDK
+576 SRAAAPVRSDDK

-622 KSRDI
+622 KSRNI

>member
-1 MRLILVIALSLMALP
+1 MALP

-230 NATPRGAS
+230 NSTPRGAS

-379 AMLTGKGQASRPAAT
+379 AMLTGKGQASRPAVT

-403 PVSQPRQVQL
+403 PVSQPRQVQS

-424 ARDGGATGT
+424 ARDSGAATGS
-433 GAGVIKPYSAAAQET
+433 GPGVIKPYSAAAQET

-546 VSQST
+546 VSQ
-551 LVEINQL
+551 
-558 RSRDIQIGQTIYI
+558 
-571 PQQGQ
+571 
-576 SRSAAPVRSDDK
+576 
-588 SQMIRHVV
+588 
-596 KRGESLSRLAE
+596 
-607 KHGVSQARLVEINKL
+607 ARLVEINKL